1 MERPGMMIYF
11 DVLDALE
18 TLSMA
23 DRGQLFTAILAYG
36 SRGTVPN
43 FRSTALKLAW
53 SMLQGR
59 LDRDKESYLKVC
71 EQREYAAFCKKRQQ
85 AGDPKLPFDLWKRMD
100 PAARK
105 EMYQ

>member
-1 MERPGMMIYF
+1 MDRPGMMIYF

-53 SMLQGR
+53 SMLQGGWTGI
-59 LDRDKESYLKVC
+59 
-71 EQREYAAFCKKRQQ
+71 KK
-85 AGDPKLPFDLWKRMD
+85 AT
-100 PAARK
+100 
-105 EMYQ
+105 